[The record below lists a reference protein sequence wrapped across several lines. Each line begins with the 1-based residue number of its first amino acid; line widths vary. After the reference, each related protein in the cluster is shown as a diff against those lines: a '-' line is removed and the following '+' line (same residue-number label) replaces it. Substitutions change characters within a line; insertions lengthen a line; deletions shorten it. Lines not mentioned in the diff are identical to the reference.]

1 VSAAS
6 RSAEGGSRIPR
17 WAVPAVVAGGLLLGC
32 SGGSGPTV
40 IKLAHSLDV
49 GHPVHRAMT
58 HMAERVA
65 QRSGG
70 GLRIDIYPG
79 EQLGSERECV
89 ELVQIGSLGMTK
101 VSASVA
107 EGFVP
112 AFRVFSLPYLF
123 ASREHYFAV
132 LEGPIGRE
140 LLMAGERVRLRGLC
154 YFDAGSRSFYTRSTP
169 VRSPADLAGLKIR
182 TQESASAMRMVQALG
197 GSATPI
203 AWGELYTALQQ
214 GVVDGAENNPPSF
227 YLSRHYEVCKVYSL
241 DEHTAVPDLLLI
253 GTEVWNDLSSAQQQ
267 LLQEAAREAAELQ
280 KRIWQEASDEALAA
294 VAAAGVEILRPRKEP
309 FAEKVAPLWEEYRN
323 EPEIDA
329 WIRRIRAAAGRSR
342 DE

>member
-1 VSAAS
+1 M
-6 RSAEGGSRIPR
+6 R
-17 WAVPAVVAGGLLLGC
+17 WAAAAVVSGVVLGC
-32 SGGSGPTV
+32 AGGSGPTV
-40 IKLAHSLDV
+40 VKLAHSLDV
-49 GHPVHRAMT
+49 GHPVHRAME
-58 HMAERVA
+58 HMAARVA
-65 QRSGG
+65 ERSGG

-112 AFRVFSLPYLF
+112 AFKVFSLPYLF
-123 ASREHYFAV
+123 ASREHYSAV

-140 LLMAGERVRLRGLC
+140 LLLAGEGVRLRGLC
-154 YFDAGSRSFYTRSTP
+154 YFDAGSRSFYTRATP

-241 DEHTAVPDLLLI
+241 DEHTAVPDMLLI
-253 GTEVWNDLSSAQQQ
+253 GTEIWNDLSSVEQQWI
-267 LLQEAAREAAELQ
+267 QEAAWEAAELQ
-280 KRIWQEASDEALAA
+280 KRIWQEATDEALDA
-294 VAAAGVEILRPRKEP
+294 VAAAGVEILRPPKEP
-309 FAEKVAPLWEEYRN
+309 FVAKVAPLWEEVRN
-323 EPEIDA
+323 EPEIAA
-329 WIRRIRAAAGRSR
+329 WIRRIRDAAGT
-342 DE
+342 EPP